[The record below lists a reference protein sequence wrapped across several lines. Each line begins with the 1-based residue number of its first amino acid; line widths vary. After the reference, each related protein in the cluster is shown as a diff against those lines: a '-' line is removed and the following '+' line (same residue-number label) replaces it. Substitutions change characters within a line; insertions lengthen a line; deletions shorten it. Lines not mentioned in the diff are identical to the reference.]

1 MESCAFLLA
10 CTPLCAVRCA
20 LFPPRD
26 ERGCRV
32 GTSSARVGG
41 SQCPVVESGV
51 EAARSSSRALHRDLC
66 SGRVVKAI
74 RSKMLGLHHVLQSIP
89 LYIIHLSRIVSGSN
103 PPSSFHLRKFTSA
116 SGQPARE
123 RQPDKAALKQLQAP
137 SHYHHKPQHIQTM
150 PPTTTPTSLLSSG
163 LRPSCPS
170 CRLTTQIRHA
180 SLLRR
185 PKRPYTFTQMI
196 TLSDGSTYLHRTT
209 SPAPIY
215 RSTKDTKNNP
225 LWNPSSQKLAN
236 VEEDEA
242 GRLKRF
248 RGRFGR
254 GWDAEVVT
262 GAEEVSLLAMVWGSF
277 YGMKC

>member
-1 MESCAFLLA
+1 
-10 CTPLCAVRCA
+10 
-20 LFPPRD
+20 
-26 ERGCRV
+26 
-32 GTSSARVGG
+32 
-41 SQCPVVESGV
+41 
-51 EAARSSSRALHRDLC
+51 
-66 SGRVVKAI
+66 
-74 RSKMLGLHHVLQSIP
+74 
-89 LYIIHLSRIVSGSN
+89 
-103 PPSSFHLRKFTSA
+103 
-116 SGQPARE
+116 
-123 RQPDKAALKQLQAP
+123 
-137 SHYHHKPQHIQTM
+137 M
-150 PPTTTPTSLLSSG
+150 PPTTTTTMSSLLTTS

-170 CRLTTQIRHA
+170 CRLSTQIRHA

-225 LWNPSSQKLAN
+225 LWNPSSQKLKN

-262 GAEEVSLLAMVWGSF
+262 EVEEVSFLVRLLFA
-277 YGMKC
+277 GMKC